1 MNQKLQKYSE
11 MIKTDYPVL
20 LNYLK
25 AKFPLF
31 HNSNFFFRDFH
42 YGLRKYLEKKGI
54 KLNYQDAEE
63 VAEDVGKFLESQGIF
78 VKIDRQSWKI
88 NYQEFVTSQPGDPF

>member
-1 MNQKLQKYSE
+1 MNQKLQIYTE
-11 MIKTDYPVL
+11 NIKADYPVF

-42 YGLRKYLEKKGI
+42 YGIKKYFEKKGI
-54 KLNYQDAEE
+54 KLNYQEAEKIAVE
-63 VAEDVGKFLESQGIF
+63 LGKFLESEGIF
-78 VKIDRQSWKI
+78 VKIDKQAWKV